1 MDLKYRFYGD
11 ELQLVRYEIEVT
23 QTIKGGDSVYTYQA
37 ADDEEKEAYLELYP
51 GAEVT
56 GDAENGYTI
65 TVTEHIDDREIRETY
80 SAASDAE
87 RDELL
92 ERYPDAEVA
101 ETDNSGFEWLD
112 GMIFTQEQLRAGEL
126 ERAIELGE
134 EEYKKYLMESDAN
147 YQMLEL
153 DMRLALLESGVK
165 IDELYSVS

>member
-1 MDLKYRFYGD
+1 MKYRFYGD

-23 QTIKGGDSVYTYQA
+23 QTIKGSDNEYTYQA
-37 ADDEEKEAYLELYP
+37 ADDDEKNAYLELFP

-65 TVTEHIDDREIRETY
+65 TVTEHIDDREIKDTY
-80 SAASDAE
+80 TAVDDTE
-87 RDELL
+87 RDEIL
-92 ERYPDAEVA
+92 ERHPGAVVA
-101 ETDNSGFEWLD
+101 EIDNSGYEWLD

-126 ERAIELGE
+126 EKAIDMGE

-153 DMRLALLESGVK
+153 DMRLALFESGVK